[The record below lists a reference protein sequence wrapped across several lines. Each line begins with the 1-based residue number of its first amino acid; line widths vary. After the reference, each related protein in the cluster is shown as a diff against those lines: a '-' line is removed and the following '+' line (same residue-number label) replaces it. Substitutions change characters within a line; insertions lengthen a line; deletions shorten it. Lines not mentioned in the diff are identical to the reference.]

1 MKVIPIKGTIVSNND
16 SWIYDWFGWD
26 YTAPKNVAL
35 PETGEDIEVHINSGG
50 GDVYAGSEIY
60 TALRSYSGKVV
71 VKIVGI
77 AASAASVIAM
87 AGDEVEISPTAQIM
101 IHNVSSNVSGDH
113 NALLHEAEVL
123 EGFNKSIA
131 NAYIYKTGKALDDL
145 LSLMD
150 KTTWFDAESAV
161 NQGFADKI
169 MFAEEI
175 ASTFAASETPMI
187 PHDFIEK
194 MKSAMTPDVDKIAEL
209 VANKLEARQI
219 AKETFENSEFVQK
232 KFNFPESSENN
243 TNKTVPKGFGLF
255 AF

>member
-26 YTAPKNVAL
+26 YTAPKNVVL

-175 ASTFAASETPMI
+175 APTFAASETPMI

-219 AKETFENSEFVQK
+219 AKDTFENSEFVQK

-243 TNKTVPKGFGLF
+243 TNKAVPKGFGLF

>member
-26 YTAPKNVAL
+26 YTAPKNVVL

-145 LSLMD
+145 LSLMN

-175 ASTFAASETPMI
+175 APTFAASETPMI

-232 KFNFPESSENN
+232 KFNFPESSKNN
-243 TNKTVPKGFGLF
+243 TNKAVPKGFGLF